1 MNPTM
6 VPSNLMSKQITVR
19 LPDEQVAFIDALVAA
34 GDATSRADV
43 VARALERERRRLV
56 ALRDVTILVGTQDES
71 DLAEMARYSAGLPRE
86 HLD

>member
-6 VPSNLMSKQITVR
+6 VPSVPMSKQITVR

-43 VARALERERRRLV
+43 VARAVERERRRIV
-56 ALRDVTILVGTQDES
+56 ALRDVAILAGTRDES
-71 DLAEMARYSAGLPRE
+71 DLADLARYSAGLPRK